1 MLTIHG
7 SADSTIPVDDAL
19 EFAKIIAE
27 HQLLIIEGADHKFS
41 SHQDELASAVLR
53 FTKESLQLQYNDDVS
68 K

>member
-19 EFAKIIAE
+19 EFAKIIPE
-27 HQLLIIEGADHKFS
+27 HQLLIVEGADHKFS

-53 FTKESLQLQYNDDVS
+53 FTKESLHYNHDVS